1 MISEINV
8 DNSVENLKFAGVA
21 GKFHENLKSERVEF
35 DRQNLKYVEVL
46 EEDKAEYRVTQ
57 IKSSYFKQL

>member
-8 DNSVENLKFAGVA
+8 DNSFENLKFAGVA

-35 DRQNLKYVEVL
+35 EFDRENIKYFEVL
-46 EEDKAEYRVTQ
+46 VED
-57 IKSSYFKQL
+57 